1 MVNKTTKNERIII
14 TVIGIAIVLFGWIS
28 IFSGFAGVLLAED
41 FKFFIQVEDF
51 ILVEQVITEE
61 SIVFSNF
68 IRIGIGFFL
77 VFIGNSIVVM
87 GGFFKSS
94 RFCHPNMN
102 DVKEKINGK

>member
-1 MVNKTTKNERIII
+1 MVNKTSKNERLVI
-14 TVIGIAIVLFGWIS
+14 TVIGFVILVFGWIS

-61 SIVFSNF
+61 SIIFSNF
-68 IRIGIGFFL
+68 IRIGIGFLL
-77 VFIGNSIVVM
+77 VFIGNSIIMM
-87 GGFFKSS
+87 GGFFKG
-94 RFCHPNMN
+94 RWCHPNMN